1 MILVFFI
8 FLILIWVLIDSFS
21 SPKIQPR
28 ETYRAREYKK
38 LIKKTHSQKKVKLK
52 RSPNKKTY
60 NESKIKT
67 NKDILLE
74 AIKANRN
81 VSFRYVDKNDQET
94 FREVMPR
101 KVFWYE
107 FGEQGKME
115 CLDAY
120 CFLRNESRTFAMY
133 RISNLKIIT
142 K

>member
-38 LIKKTHSQKKVKLK
+38 PIRKTYSQKKVKLK
-52 RSPNKKTY
+52 GSPNKRTY
-60 NESKIKT
+60 NESKAKT

-74 AIKANRN
+74 AISMNRN
-81 VSFRYVDKNDQET
+81 VSFRYVDKSDQVT
-94 FREVMPR
+94 FREVTPR

-107 FGEQGKME
+107 FGEEGRME
-115 CLDAY
+115 CLDAH
-120 CFLRNESRTFAMY
+120 CLLRNESRTFALF
-133 RISNLKIIT
+133 RISNLNIT
-142 K
+142 P